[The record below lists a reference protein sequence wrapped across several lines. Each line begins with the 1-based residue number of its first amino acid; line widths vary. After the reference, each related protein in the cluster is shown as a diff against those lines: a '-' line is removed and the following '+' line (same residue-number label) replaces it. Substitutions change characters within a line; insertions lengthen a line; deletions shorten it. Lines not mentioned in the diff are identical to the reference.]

1 MVKVK
6 LSLDLTKYHN
16 HEDVS
21 CTFHEDV
28 WHNGGIAP
36 RPRLRLEEDVII
48 DLE

>member
-16 HEDVS
+16 
-21 CTFHEDV
+21 HEDV